1 MNYNLL
7 HILLIL
13 PYCMVGLNL
22 SAHDIEV
29 PNADGEMIYYSYF
42 NDSTELAVAG
52 GDFNIYT
59 SMKTLVIPD
68 EVTYDYNTLKVTS
81 IGYGAFSFC
90 PYVTS
95 IAIPNSVTIIENDAF
110 DNCTSLKFV
119 TIPNSVT
126 TIGEYA
132 FRCCI
137 SLDSIIIGNHVT
149 TIGKSAFDSCVKLA
163 SVTISN
169 SVKTI
174 GEAAFRTCGLTSV
187 IIGDGVMSIG
197 PSAFYGCRGLSSVI
211 IPNDVTTIGDFA
223 FLECRN
229 VTSVSI
235 GSGVK
240 NIGRKAFSGLNNLTD
255 VICMAIAVPETAN
268 QTYNAF
274 ESSNF
279 NATLHVPEASL
290 EAYQTTAPWSE
301 FKNIVPITPLGINAQ
316 TATNQTTIVKCYDL
330 TGRRASIPQRG
341 VNILKVSDGTTKKVV
356 VK

>member
-42 NDSTELAVAG
+42 NDGTELAVAG

-110 DNCTSLKFV
+110 DNCTSLKF
-119 TIPNSVT
+119 
-126 TIGEYA
+126 
-132 FRCCI
+132 
-137 SLDSIIIGNHVT
+137 
-149 TIGKSAFDSCVKLA
+149 
-163 SVTISN
+163 
-169 SVKTI
+169 
-174 GEAAFRTCGLTSV
+174 
-187 IIGDGVMSIG
+187 
-197 PSAFYGCRGLSSVI
+197 VI

-301 FKNIVPITPLGINAQ
+301 FKNIVPITPSGINAQ

-330 TGRRASIPQRG
+330 TGRRASIPKRG

>member
-7 HILLIL
+7 HLMFILLF
-13 PYCMVGLNL
+13 CMVGLDV

-29 PNADGEMIYYSYF
+29 PNADGEMIYYSYI
-42 NDSTELAVAG
+42 NDGMELAVAG

-59 SMKTLVIPD
+59 YMKTLVIPD
-68 EVTYDYNTLKVTS
+68 EVTYDNRILKVTS
-81 IGYGAFSFC
+81 IGCGAFSFNT
-90 PYVTS
+90 YLT
-95 IAIPNSVTIIENDAF
+95 AISLPNSVTTIENDAF
-110 DNCTSLKFV
+110 DNCASLKCV

-126 TIGEYA
+126 TIGDKA
-132 FRCCI
+132 FRACI
-137 SLDSIIIGNHVT
+137 SLDSVIIGNHVA
-149 TIGKSAFDSCVKLA
+149 TIGNRAFDSCVKLV
-163 SVTISN
+163 SVIIPN

-174 GEAAFRTCGLTSV
+174 GDAAFRTCGLTSV
-187 IIGDGVMSIG
+187 IIGDSVMSIG
-197 PSAFYGCRGLSSVI
+197 SSAFYGCRGLTSIS
-211 IPNDVTTIGDFA
+211 IPDDVTTIGDGA

-240 NIGRKAFSGLNNLTD
+240 SIGRKAFSGLSNLTD

-268 QTYNAF
+268 QTNQAF

-290 EAYQTTAPWSE
+290 EAYRTTAPWSE
-301 FKNIVPITPLGINAQ
+301 FKNIVPITSSGIIAPTTTQ
-316 TATNQTTIVKCYDL
+316 QTTIMECYDL
-330 TGRRASIPQRG
+330 IGRRASLPQRG
-341 VNILKVSDGTTKKVV
+341 VNILKMSDGTTKKVV